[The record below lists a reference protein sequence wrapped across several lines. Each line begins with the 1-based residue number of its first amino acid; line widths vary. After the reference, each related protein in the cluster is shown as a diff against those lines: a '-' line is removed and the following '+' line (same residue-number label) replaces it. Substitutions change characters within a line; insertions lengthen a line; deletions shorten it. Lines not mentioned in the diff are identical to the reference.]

1 MCDGFQ
7 NLPIMYKI
15 ICHVLDFYGEILCPP
30 GTGTR
35 QVSAASSRS
44 ATSLALLVVV
54 GDC

>member
-1 MCDGFQ
+1 MVF
-7 NLPIMYKI
+7 KI
-15 ICHVLDFYGEILCPP
+15 SQSCIKLFAMFWIFYGEILCPP